1 MLYLLWHFIKL
12 NSTRLSNLSVPRG
25 FVFALV
31 CLISPLP
38 SYAAVVAVKI
48 ESRVDVLQGKAFGT
62 AGAYEKIEGLVT
74 FAFDPESIANEKI
87 VDLNLTPRNMDG
99 HVKATANFMVLQPKD
114 PAKARGL
121 GILEVSNR
129 GGKAL
134 LPYFNAG
141 VYTNNP
147 EQEQDFGDGLLLR
160 QGYTLMWVG
169 WQWDVPPAAKALQ
182 LAVPIAK
189 QGGVP
194 ISGLVRADWVLNQD
208 ETTLPL
214 AHRNHQPYLATDLD
228 HADNVMTE
236 RDERD
241 APRNVVPREQW
252 HFVNK
257 VEDGKTVGWSHVSKD
272 GGFSASKIYE
282 VVYRSLNP
290 RVAGLGFAAV
300 RDFMSFAKFDS
311 GSPFRV
317 RHGIAFGV
325 SQTGRFLRH
334 FLFQGFNR
342 DELGRQVFDGM
353 FIHAA
358 GAGRGSFNHR
368 FAQPSRDGHRY
379 SAFDYPTDL
388 FPFTS
393 APQLDAETGIT
404 AGLLPKSHLPKI
416 FYTNTGY
423 EYWGRAASL
432 IHTTPDGKKDI
443 EPLANE
449 RIFHLASGQ
458 HFVVPFPPK
467 DKLPDSQA
475 YLGNPLDYLV
485 NLRSL
490 MVRLCDWVQ
499 TGREPPQ
506 SAYPRISNGMLV
518 EPIPQKGTQV
528 STGLPLEILG

>member
-1 MLYLLWHFIKL
+1 M
-12 NSTRLSNLSVPRG
+12 SVPRG

-87 VDLNLTPRNMDG
+87 VDLNLAPRNMDG

-169 WQWDVPPAAKALQ
+169 WQWDVPPAAKALH

-325 SQTGRFLRH
+325 SLTGRFYAIFCLRASTAMSWVAR
-334 FLFQGFNR
+334 FLTACLFTPRAR
-342 DELGRQVFDGM
+342 D
-353 FIHAA
+353 A
-358 GAGRGSFNHR
+358 
-368 FAQPSRDGHRY
+368 
-379 SAFDYPTDL
+379 
-388 FPFTS
+388 
-393 APQLDAETGIT
+393 
-404 AGLLPKSHLPKI
+404 
-416 FYTNTGY
+416 
-423 EYWGRAASL
+423 AASIIALRNRRGTAIAIRRL
-432 IHTTPDGKKDI
+432 ITR
-443 EPLANE
+443 
-449 RIFHLASGQ
+449 RICSLSPAR
-458 HFVVPFPPK
+458 
-467 DKLPDSQA
+467 
-475 YLGNPLDYLV
+475 
-485 NLRSL
+485 RSL
-490 MVRLCDWVQ
+490 MQKPASPQACYQKAICRRFFIPTRVTNIGAVR
-499 TGREPPQ
+499 R
-506 SAYPRISNGMLV
+506 R
-518 EPIPQKGTQV
+518 
-528 STGLPLEILG
+528 